1 MPSIQIERKHR
12 KTIPQARAAVE
23 KVARHL
29 AEKFDVEYEWR
40 GNTLAF
46 VRSGVS
52 GRIALSKHTVEVLAD
67 LSFLLGALKPSI
79 EREIDKYLE
88 REFGD

>member
-1 MPSIQIERKHR
+1 M
-12 KTIPQARAAVE
+12 
-23 KVARHL
+23 
-29 AEKFDVEYEWR
+29 
-40 GNTLAF
+40 
-46 VRSGVS
+46 RSGVS